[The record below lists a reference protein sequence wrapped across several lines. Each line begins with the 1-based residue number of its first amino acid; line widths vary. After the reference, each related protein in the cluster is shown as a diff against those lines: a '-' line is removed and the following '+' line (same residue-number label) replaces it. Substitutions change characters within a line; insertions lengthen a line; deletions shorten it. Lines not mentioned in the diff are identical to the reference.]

1 MKPSDPIVDLEARS
15 FGRRSLEAL
24 ANDSLRGAL
33 DKVTTEFAKRREQAL
48 AQAPDWEIWREQ
60 ARAIKAHTL
69 ASLDTYL
76 AQFMERAEAR
86 GIHVHVAQD
95 REEACALVW
104 EIVQQAQASNVVKGK
119 SMVTEEIGL
128 NEYLL
133 SQGIAPVETDLGEW
147 IIQLAG
153 EKPSH
158 IIAPAIHRTREEVG
172 HLFHTELG
180 VPESHDV
187 EELTAVARRF
197 LRTRFAE
204 AEVGVSGVNFLV
216 AETGSFLILEN
227 EGNVRLCTSLP
238 KVHIAVT
245 GIEKVIPRLADL
257 DVFLSLLPRSATGQ
271 AMTTYQTLFT
281 GPKPDPGDEGPEAIH
296 LVLLD
301 NGRSNQLS
309 TPLEREALACIRCGA
324 CLNVCPVY
332 KQVGGHTYG
341 SVYPGP
347 IGAVITPALA
357 GQDRAG
363 NLPHASS
370 LCGACR
376 DVCPVKINL
385 PELLLDLREKGK
397 EAGLSERW
405 GFAVWSRIASRP
417 RLSSVLGRGLT
428 RALGLAQSSGLFA
441 RCVGRLTATLFPP
454 LKAWQRGRE
463 LPPMP
468 ARSFRQLWKAGLDAE
483 EPPA

>member
-1 MKPSDPIVDLEARS
+1 MKPTDPIVDLDARS
-15 FGRRSLEAL
+15 FGQHSREAL
-24 ANDSLRGAL
+24 TNDSLRGAL
-33 DKVTTEFAKRREQAL
+33 DLVTTEFADRRARAL
-48 AQAPDWEIWREQ
+48 SLTPDWEAWREQ
-60 ARAIKAHTL
+60 ARAVKAHTL

-76 AQFMERAEAR
+76 AQFMERAEAN
-86 GIHVHVAQD
+86 GIQVHVARD
-95 REEACALVW
+95 RKEACTLVA
-104 EIVQQAQASNVVKGK
+104 EIIQQTQASTVVKSK

-128 NEYLL
+128 NEHLVA
-133 SQGIAPVETDLGEW
+133 QGLEPVETDLGEW

-158 IIAPAIHRTREEVG
+158 IIAPAIHHTREDVG
-172 HLFHTELG
+172 RLFHAELG
-180 VPESHDV
+180 IPETHDV
-187 EELTAVARRF
+187 DELTAVARRF
-197 LRTRFAE
+197 LRARFAE

-216 AETGSFLILEN
+216 AETGSFMVLEN
-227 EGNVRLCTSLP
+227 EGNARLCTSLP
-238 KVHIAVT
+238 KVHVAIT

-257 DVFLSLLPRSATGQ
+257 DVFLRLLPRSATGQ

-281 GPKPDPGDEGPEAIH
+281 GPKPDPNAEGPEAIH

-301 NGRSNQLS
+301 NGRSNQLT

-332 KQVGGHTYG
+332 KQVGGHAYG

-370 LCGACR
+370 LCSACR

-385 PELLLDLREKGK
+385 PELLLDLREKGG
-397 EAGLSERW
+397 EAGRSETW
-405 GFAVWSRIASRP
+405 GFGAWSRVASRP
-417 RLSSVLGRGLT
+417 RLSSVLGRVLT
-428 RALGLAQSSGLFA
+428 RTLRLTQSPGGVG
-441 RCVGRLTATLFPP
+441 RCVRKLTGFLIPP
-454 LKAWQRGRE
+454 LRIWQAGRA

-468 ARSFRQLWKAGLDAE
+468 ARSFRQIWKAGLNDE
-483 EPPA
+483 DPPA

>member
-1 MKPSDPIVDLEARS
+1 MKPSDPIVDLDARS
-15 FGRRSLEAL
+15 FGRHSREAL
-24 ANDSLRGAL
+24 ANDTLRGAL
-33 DKVTTEFAKRREQAL
+33 DHVTAEFADRREKAM
-48 AQAPDWEIWREQ
+48 ASAPDWEVWREQ
-60 ARAIKAHTL
+60 ARAVKAHTL

-76 AQFMERAEAR
+76 AQFMERAEAS
-86 GIHVHVAQD
+86 GIQVHVARD
-95 REEACALVW
+95 REEACALIA
-104 EIVQQAQASNVVKGK
+104 EIIQQTQASTVVKGK

-128 NEYLL
+128 NEHLAT
-133 SQGIAPVETDLGEW
+133 QGLDPVETDLGEW

-158 IIAPAIHRTREEVG
+158 IIAPAIHRTKEDIG

-197 LRTRFAE
+197 LRARFAE

-216 AETGSFLILEN
+216 AETGSFLVLEN
-227 EGNVRLCTSLP
+227 EGNIRLCTSLP
-238 KVHIAVT
+238 KVHVAVT

-257 DVFLSLLPRSATGQ
+257 DVFLRLLPRSGTGQ
-271 AMTTYQTLFT
+271 AMTTYQTLFS
-281 GPKPDPGDEGPEAIH
+281 GPKADPNDEGPEAIH

-332 KQVGGHTYG
+332 KQVGGHAYG

-385 PELLLDLREKGK
+385 PELLLDLREKGD
-397 EAGLSERW
+397 EAGRGEAL
-405 GFAVWSRIASRP
+405 GFGAWSRIASRP
-417 RLSSVLGRGLT
+417 RLNSVLGMILT
-428 RALGLAQSSGLFA
+428 RSLRLTESSGI
-441 RCVGRLTATLFPP
+441 VGRCIGKLMGALVPP
-454 LKAWQRGRE
+454 LRTWKAGRV

-468 ARSFRQLWKAGLDAE
+468 TRSFRQLWKAGLDAE

>member
-1 MKPSDPIVDLEARS
+1 MKPLDPIVDLDARS
-15 FGRRSLEAL
+15 FGRLSKAAL

-33 DKVTTEFAKRREQAL
+33 DHVTTEFADRREKAL
-48 AQAPDWEIWREQ
+48 SSAPDWEVWREQ
-60 ARAIKAHTL
+60 ARAVKAHTL

-76 AQFMERAEAR
+76 AQFIERAESNGIQVHIAR
-86 GIHVHVAQD
+86 D
-95 REEACALVW
+95 REEACTLVG
-104 EIVQQAQASNVVKGK
+104 EILQQTQASTVVKSK

-128 NEYLL
+128 NEHLL
-133 SQGIAPVETDLGEW
+133 ALGLEPVETDLGEW

-158 IIAPAIHRTREEVG
+158 IIAPAIHRTRQDIG
-172 HLFHTELG
+172 DLFHTELG
-180 VPESHDV
+180 VPETHDV
-187 EELTAVARRF
+187 EELTAIARRF

-216 AETGSFLILEN
+216 AETGSFLVLEN
-227 EGNVRLCTSLP
+227 EGNARLCTSLP
-238 KVHIAVT
+238 KVHVAVT
-245 GIEKVIPRLADL
+245 GIEKVIPRLGDL
-257 DVFLSLLPRSATGQ
+257 DVFLRLLPRSGTGQ
-271 AMTTYQTLFT
+271 AMTTYQTLFS
-281 GPKPDPGDEGPEAIH
+281 GPKTDPDSEGPEAIH

-301 NGRSNQLS
+301 NGRSAQLS

-332 KQVGGHTYG
+332 KQVGGHAYG

-357 GQDRAG
+357 GQESAG

-385 PELLLDLREKGK
+385 PELLLELREKGD
-397 EAGLSERW
+397 EGGRSESL
-405 GFAVWSRIASRP
+405 GFTGWSWVASRP
-417 RLSSVLGRGLT
+417 RLSSVLGRVLT
-428 RALGLAQSSGLFA
+428 CTLRLTQSSGFLGKWTSKLIGA
-441 RCVGRLTATLFPP
+441 LVPP
-454 LKAWQRGRE
+454 LRTWQAERE

-468 ARSFRQLWKAGLDAE
+468 ARSFRQLWKAGLDSE
-483 EPPA
+483 EPSA